1 MDWTW
6 HQNSVD
12 NIKICISDWI
22 HHMGSIVWAQG
33 LTQAVI
39 ATSSMEWNGKQCKE
53 YPTAT
58 YLTPILVERE
68 REGII
73 VYKGTSHSSK
83 HKSPKII
90 CSSEVIF
97 FSWFDTRTSFKDLN
111 LVNSTL
117 CGLKWQRTYRGSSIY
132 VGWMRSTLVYHNS
145 LSPILATP
153 CIWPIL
159 YKCQGPWS

>member
-1 MDWTW
+1 
-6 HQNSVD
+6 
-12 NIKICISDWI
+12 
-22 HHMGSIVWAQG
+22 MGSIVWAQG

-83 HKSPKII
+83 HKSPEHRFL
-90 CSSEVIF
+90 CLV
-97 FSWFDTRTSFKDLN
+97 DLTLN
-111 LVNSTL
+111 LDFKTL
-117 CGLKWQRTYRGSSIY
+117 NKYT
-132 VGWMRSTLVYHNS
+132 
-145 LSPILATP
+145 
-153 CIWPIL
+153 
-159 YKCQGPWS
+159 QGHLR